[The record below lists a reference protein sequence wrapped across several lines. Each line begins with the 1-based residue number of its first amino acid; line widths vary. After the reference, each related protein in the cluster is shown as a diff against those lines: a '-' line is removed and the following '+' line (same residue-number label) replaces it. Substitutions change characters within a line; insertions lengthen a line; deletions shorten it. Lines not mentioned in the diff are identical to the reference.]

1 MFGGMNI
8 NYLLYKNIDF
18 CLVFILLIRIGDKM
32 CIQYPCSRN
41 YIILFIN
48 IVSIFSHDWNCKRML
63 INDWYYK
70 NELDTY
76 WLIL

>member
-8 NYLLYKNIDF
+8 NDMLYKNIDF
-18 CLVFILLIRIGDKM
+18 RLVFISLIKFGDKK
-32 CIQYPCSRN
+32 CIHYPCSRN
-41 YIILFIN
+41 YIILFTN
-48 IVSIFSHDWNCKRML
+48 IVSIFSHDWNCNRML

-70 NELDTY
+70 NELNTN